1 MTYLT
6 HNISTKCKCSDSA
19 SPVPQLGPINVVQSL
34 LLDICEV
41 PEVVHGPPVLL
52 GGSVVGVGLAAMQR

>member
-1 MTYLT
+1 M
-6 HNISTKCKCSDSA
+6 KFKCSDSA
-19 SPVPQLGPINVVQSL
+19 SPVPQLAPINVVQSL

-52 GGSVVGVGLAAMQR
+52 GGSVVGVGLAGMQR